1 MTTPYQP
8 YSTTRQSSFVI
19 RHCHRYHPITA
30 GGLPDQNPMPVETR
44 GVPRLRLDSDAA
56 VDCLPTAFPLPSWQA
71 QPGSKMKR
79 PMPNSLS
86 IGLIIESRG
95 SYLFLEVG
103 EGPLPAFA
111 AAQRAFIAAA
121 SFALTSGEK
130 TRFFFPVAFA
140 ALAFGAGA
148 LSALILAQRAFCAA
162 TMRARPAADIPP
174 FLPAAGAFATGAAAI
189 AAAATAFGA
198 GDPEKRAASSASS
211 AAICSESWRPRWSCA
226 RVGVDCDMVRRA
238 FVACD
243 NDASRMFL

>member
-8 YSTTRQSSFVI
+8 YSTTRHSSFVI
-19 RHCHRYHPITA
+19 AIGIIQSRLADYRIRTRCLSKREVSRDCAWTPMLPWTA
-30 GGLPDQNPMPVETR
+30 
-44 GVPRLRLDSDAA
+44 S
-56 VDCLPTAFPLPSWQA
+56 PLPSWQA
-71 QPGSKMKR
+71 QPGSIMKR
-79 PMPNSLS
+79 PMPNNLS

-95 SYLFLEVG
+95 SYFFLEVG

-111 AAQRAFIAAA
+111 AAQRAFIAAE
-121 SFALTSGEK
+121 SFALTSGET
-130 TRFFFPVAFA
+130 TRFFFPVVFA

-174 FLPAAGAFATGAAAI
+174 FLTAAGAFATGAAT
-189 AAAATAFGA
+189 AATAFGA

-238 FVACD
+238 FVACE

>member
-19 RHCHRYHPITA
+19 AIGIIQSRPADYRIRTRCLSKLEVSRDCAWTPMLPWTA
-30 GGLPDQNPMPVETR
+30 
-44 GVPRLRLDSDAA
+44 S
-56 VDCLPTAFPLPSWQA
+56 PLPSWQA
-71 QPGSKMKR
+71 QPGSIMKR

-121 SFALTSGEK
+121 SFALTSGET

-148 LSALILAQRAFCAA
+148 LSALILAHRAFCAA

-174 FLPAAGAFATGAAAI
+174 FLTAAGAFATGAATAAT
-189 AAAATAFGA
+189 AAAAFGA

-238 FVACD
+238 FVACE

>member
-8 YSTTRQSSFVI
+8 YSTTRHSSFVI
-19 RHCHRYHPITA
+19 AIGIIQSRPADYRIRTRCLSKLEVSRDCAWTPM
-30 GGLPDQNPMPVETR
+30 LPW
-44 GVPRLRLDSDAA
+44 
-56 VDCLPTAFPLPSWQA
+56 TAFPLPSWQA

-174 FLPAAGAFATGAAAI
+174 FLTAAGAFATGAATAAT
-189 AAAATAFGA
+189 AAAAFGA